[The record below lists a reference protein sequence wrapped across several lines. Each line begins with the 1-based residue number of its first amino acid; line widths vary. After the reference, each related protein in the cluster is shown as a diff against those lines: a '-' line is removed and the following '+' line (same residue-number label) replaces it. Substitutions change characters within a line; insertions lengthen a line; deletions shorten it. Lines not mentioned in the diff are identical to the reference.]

1 MRQAVAITLSLAA
14 LAGCGRL
21 FADVVQQPQ
30 SVVLNQIQYMP
41 NAANLMEMPQ
51 RFPNAK
57 MRIERGDEAIH
68 WIYSIGGQ
76 DVCRFTAH
84 VAEEGENSSTVWT
97 SSKDIS
103 SGGEG
108 YLCGSVNAAGKESV
122 AATIEGRPAD
132 RMKVEKELAAV
143 MVGNMASV
151 HKTLGK
157 QIQDMAPEK
166 KECREYGSE
175 KMQEACRTREFLREH
190 ERQQQR

>member
-1 MRQAVAITLSLAA
+1 MRHAIAIA
-14 LAGCGRL
+14 LAVTALSGCGRL

-30 SVVLNQIQYMP
+30 SIVLNQIQYMP

-51 RFPNAK
+51 RFPNAR
-57 MRIERGDEAIH
+57 MRVERGDGEIN
-68 WIYSIGGQ
+68 WIYSISGQ

-84 VAEEGENSSTVWT
+84 VAEEGEYSSTVWT
-97 SSKDIS
+97 SSEDIG

-151 HKTLGK
+151 QKTLGK
-157 QIQDMAPEK
+157 QIEDMAPK
-166 KECREYGSE
+166 KTECREYGS
-175 KMQEACRTREFLREH
+175 QALQDACRSREFLRDH

>member
-1 MRQAVAITLSLAA
+1 MRQVLAIALSLAV
-14 LAGCGRL
+14 LTGCGRL

-30 SVVLNQIQYMP
+30 SVVLSQIQYMP

-51 RFPNAK
+51 RFPNAR
-57 MRIERGDEAIH
+57 MRIERGDGVIN

-76 DVCRFTAH
+76 DACRFTAH
-84 VAEEGENSSTVWT
+84 VAKEGENSATVWT
-97 SSKDIS
+97 SSEDIS
-103 SGGEG
+103 ASGEG

-166 KECREYGSE
+166 QECREYGNQ
-175 KMQEACRTREFLREH
+175 KMQDACRTREFLREH